1 MDQANDEQGLL
12 SSSDDGRSGSHSPQ
26 HLTSTQKQNT
36 HVMNR
41 PNNNIGV
48 QHSNTI
54 QQQNHHR
61 SHSLDSPTSRPN
73 MDPTG
78 MFRNRGRRSIKRSN
92 VVSSPSMVGQS
103 QSSYRPPPPISPR
116 NNSINTSYNHND
128 QQQQDRYRTLYD
140 SPQLPQQSLVSNVSH
155 DEITTQQITT
165 QQQQQ
170 STPSSTTANNDNNNQ
185 YPLQTSIDNNT
196 PYAKLSDKYQSVEAT
211 PLQIN
216 NHNNSQDSNTDSNS
230 ANDNNDDDQEVHSTI
245 GSTVSVMGSIVG
257 DDDDDDDNN
266 KKEKYDAKKLLEVK
280 LRMMRDVQ
288 EVVEE
293 EEDDDDDEEIEE
305 ATKSNSTTNTVN
317 DETNDAD
324 TNTNMKQ
331 NESNVVKVADFSQHS
346 NGSANDYDATTSTDQ
361 KNTFNN
367 NNNNSSNNTSYESPF
382 RESLKR
388 LTPNR
393 AISSSTIIDKAANT
407 ASILPQLARQ
417 CFSFEDTT
425 VDDDNFLIMRDQLH
439 MKIEGGETGG
449 RRRQLDTHKYYGL
462 SAVASLSDHGDD
474 DDDDNDDSPV
484 SSMRNTTTAARD
496 NILQRNAPKW
506 FPPQRTRLFN
516 EESTGTPFR
525 VIRHTQTWDNNNID
539 ESSSKRI
546 QHLGGSNLRQTS
558 SFDPWSPQRV
568 NRVGRVVQPLGNKIE
583 SFPKNSVGGVDETK
597 DWKVCVFY
605 LFSFISFDMFHLT
618 LYFLRESRR
627 REEKQ

>member
-1 MDQANDEQGLL
+1 MDQANDEQGGDLR
-12 SSSDDGRSGSHSPQ
+12 DDGRSFGSHSPQ
-26 HLTSTQKQNT
+26 HLTYSISQTQKHE
-36 HVMNR
+36 HVHH

-61 SHSLDSPTSRPN
+61 SHSLDSPTPPSPRPN

-92 VVSSPSMVGQS
+92 VVSLPSPSRMVGTS
-103 QSSYRPPPPISPR
+103 NSYRPPPISPTNN
-116 NNSINTSYNHND
+116 NNSNTSYNHNN
-128 QQQQDRYRTLYD
+128 QQQDRYRTLYD
-140 SPQLPQQSLVSNVSH
+140 SPQLPQQSLVSNASQN
-155 DEITTQQITT
+155 EITT

-170 STPSSTTANNDNNNQ
+170 QSSTTTPSSTANNNDSQ

-196 PYAKLSDKYQSVEAT
+196 PYAKLTDKYQSVEAT
-211 PLQIN
+211 PLHTLLIN
-216 NHNNSQDSNTDSNS
+216 NNDSSQDGSNYNNSQDNTDDSNS
-230 ANDNNDDDQEVHSTI
+230 ADDEQEAHSTI

-257 DDDDDDDNN
+257 DDEDDKNNNNN
-266 KKEKYDAKKLLEVK
+266 KTKYDSAKLLEVK

-293 EEDDDDDEEIEE
+293 EDQDDQEID
-305 ATKSNSTTNTVN
+305 K
-317 DETNDAD
+317 ETD
-324 TNTNMKQ
+324 TNMDSLQ
-331 NESNVVKVADFSQHS
+331 NESNVVKVADFSQQS
-346 NGSANDYDATTSTDQ
+346 DSAVDATTTSTDQ
-361 KNTFNN
+361 KNTHNNNN
-367 NNNNSSNNTSYESPF
+367 NNNNSSSSNNTNYESPF

-393 AISSSTIIDKAANT
+393 AISSSAIIDKAANT

-439 MKIEGGETGG
+439 MKIEGGETG
-449 RRRQLDTHKYYGL
+449 RRKQLDTHKYYGL
-462 SAVASLSDHGDD
+462 SAVASLSDHD
-474 DDDDNDDSPV
+474 DDDDNDDDSPV
-484 SSMRNTTTAARD
+484 SSMRNNTTAALD

-506 FPPQRTRLFN
+506 FPPQRTKLFN

-525 VIRHTQTWDNNNID
+525 VIRHAQTWDNNNID
-539 ESSSKRI
+539 GSSKRM
-546 QHLGGSNLRQTS
+546 QHPPGLRQTS

-568 NRVGRVVQPLGNKIE
+568 NRVSRVVQPLGNKIE
-583 SFPKNSVGGVDETK
+583 SFPKNSIEDVVEAK

-605 LFSFISFDMFHLT
+605 LYLFISYWLVCFISLC
-618 LYFLRESRR
+618 LSSEN
-627 REEKQ
+627 

>member
-1 MDQANDEQGLL
+1 MDQANDEQGGDLRAG
-12 SSSDDGRSGSHSPQ
+12 GRSGSHSPRQ
-26 HLTSTQKQNT
+26 HTTTQNT
-36 HVMNR
+36 QHVHR

-48 QHSNTI
+48 QHSNTNI

-61 SHSLDSPTSRPN
+61 SQSLDNPTSSRPN

-92 VVSSPSMVGQS
+92 VVSLPSPSRMVGTS
-103 QSSYRPPPPISPR
+103 NSYRPPPISPTNN
-116 NNSINTSYNHND
+116 NNSNTSYNHNN
-128 QQQQDRYRTLYD
+128 QQQDRYRTLYD
-140 SPQLPQQSLVSNVSH
+140 SPQLPQQSLVSNASQN
-155 DEITTQQITT
+155 EITT

-170 STPSSTTANNDNNNQ
+170 QSTQIPSSATANNDDNQ

-196 PYAKLSDKYQSVEAT
+196 PYAKLTDKYQSVEAT
-211 PLQIN
+211 PLHTLQIN
-216 NHNNSQDSNTDSNS
+216 NHNNSQDISINGSS
-230 ANDNNDDDQEVHSTI
+230 GANDNNDDDQEVHSTI
-245 GSTVSVMGSIVG
+245 GSTVSVMGSVVG
-257 DDDDDDDNN
+257 DDDDNN
-266 KKEKYDAKKLLEVK
+266 NKKKEKYDAKKLLEVK

-293 EEDDDDDEEIEE
+293 EENQDDDDEIDNEE
-305 ATKSNSTTNTVN
+305 TDSNMDSL
-317 DETNDAD
+317 
-324 TNTNMKQ
+324 Q
-331 NESNVVKVADFSQHS
+331 NESNVVKVADFSQQS
-346 NGSANDYDATTSTDQ
+346 SGSVDTTSTDQ

-367 NNNNSSNNTSYESPF
+367 NNNSTTSYESPF

-393 AISSSTIIDKAANT
+393 AIASSAIIDKAANT

-439 MKIEGGETGG
+439 LKIEGGEMG
-449 RRRQLDTHKYYGL
+449 RSRQLDTHKYYGL
-462 SAVASLSDHGDD
+462 SAVASLSDH
-474 DDDDNDDSPV
+474 DDDNDDSPV

-525 VIRHTQTWDNNNID
+525 VIRHTQTWDNNNIN
-539 ESSSKRI
+539 ETSKRI
-546 QHLGGSNLRQTS
+546 QHLGGNDLRQTS

-583 SFPKNSVGGVDETK
+583 SFPKNSTENVAEAK
-597 DWKVCVFY
+597 DWKV
-605 LFSFISFDMFHLT
+605 
-618 LYFLRESRR
+618 
-627 REEKQ
+627 